1 MRYLSGLLIFAAVS
15 AVPGQDKQPAVPQAG
30 AFPVAH
36 LAPQS
41 AVKQVGALQY
51 RLLPGPLDRTPGNA
65 APLWR
70 LAGEAFHASKHKMT
84 NQESDWEH
92 VPALKDLPRKEVR
105 ELLSHYPAALRLAR
119 QAARCEH
126 CDWELPPLT
135 VQSIQEGLPMEL
147 IQRCRMLTNLLC
159 IQFRLQLAE
168 GRFEDAI
175 ETLQTGF
182 ALAGHLSESNNS
194 LIYNLV
200 GIAIGAIMF
209 GKVQEWMET
218 PGSPNL
224 YWALTDLPPSFLD
237 IRRAVEHELNTFHRS
252 YPRLRR
258 LNRETLTER
267 QADDLL
273 REVFTGLARNVDQLP
288 KELHWLRDLAAPEK
302 TAGKYPSARQHL
314 LDLGRPAKEVDALPK
329 SQVVL
334 LYYLNE
340 YERVRDDILKALTVP
355 PWQGKPLMEDATQP
369 YQAAGETG
377 NPFLALLLNVVTKT
391 YSAHV
396 RVGHQIAGFRAAEAL
411 RLYAAAHD
419 GKPPAKWAD
428 ITDVPLPI
436 DPLTGKGFNNL
447 YEVKDGMGV
456 LLFVPFPQNI
466 PTLGRRFELAPK
478 QPRP

>member
-15 AVPGQDKQPAVPQAG
+15 AVPGQDKPPAVPQAG
-30 AFPVAH
+30 AFPVVH
-36 LAPQS
+36 LAPAS
-41 AVKQVGALQY
+41 AVKQVGALHY
-51 RLLPGPLDRTPGNA
+51 HLLPGPLDRTPGNA

-70 LAGEAFHASKHKMT
+70 LAGEAFHESKHKMT
-84 NQESDWEH
+84 NPESEWAH
-92 VPALKDLPRKEVR
+92 TPALKDLPRKEVR
-105 ELLSHYPAALRLAR
+105 ELLGHYPAALRLAR
-119 QAARCEH
+119 QAARCER
-126 CDWELPPLT
+126 CDWEMPPLT
-135 VQSIQEGLPMEL
+135 VQSIQEFVPQEGLQRGRTL
-147 IQRCRMLTNLLC
+147 INLLC
-159 IQFRLQLAE
+159 IQYRLQLAE
-168 GRFEDAI
+168 GRFEDAA

-182 ALAGHLSESNNS
+182 AMARDYCESDS
-194 LIYNLV
+194 LIFNLV
-200 GIAIGAIMF
+200 GIAFGAIMF

-224 YWALTDLPPSFLD
+224 YWALTGLPTSFLD

-267 QADDLL
+267 QADELL
-273 REVFTGLARNVDQLP
+273 REVFTGLAKNVDQLP
-288 KELHWLRDLAAPEK
+288 KELHWLRDLAEPKKIADR
-302 TAGKYPSARQHL
+302 YPSARQHL

-355 PWQGKPLMEDATQP
+355 PWQGKSLMEDATQP
-369 YQAAGETG
+369 FQAAGATG
-377 NPFLALLLNVVTKT
+377 NPFLALLLNAATKT

-396 RVGHQIAGFRAAEAL
+396 RLRHQIAGFRATEAL

-419 GKPPAKWAD
+419 GKPPAKWTD

-436 DPLTGKGFNNL
+436 DPATGKGFDEL
-447 YEVKDGMGV
+447 YEVKDGTGV
-456 LLFVPFPQNI
+456 LLFVPFPYNF

-478 QPRP
+478 R

>member
-1 MRYLSGLLIFAAVS
+1 MRYLSGLLIFATVS
-15 AVPGQDKQPAVPQAG
+15 AVPGQDKPPAVPQAG
-30 AFPVAH
+30 AFPVVH

-41 AVKQVGALQY
+41 AAKQVGALHY

-65 APLWR
+65 ATLWR
-70 LAGEAFHASKHKMT
+70 LAGEAFHTSDHKMT
-84 NQESDWEH
+84 NQEYDWAGA
-92 VPALKDLPRKEVR
+92 PALKDLPRKEVR
-105 ELLSHYPAALRLAR
+105 ELLGHYTAALRLAR
-119 QAARCEH
+119 QAARCER
-126 CDWELPPLT
+126 CDWEMPPLT
-135 VQSIQEGLPMEL
+135 VQFIQEFLPQET
-147 IQRCRMLTNLLC
+147 IQRCRSLINLLC
-159 IQFRLQLAE
+159 IQCRLQLAE

-182 ALAGHLSESNNS
+182 ALARDFSDSDS
-194 LIYNLV
+194 MIFNLV
-200 GIAIGAIMF
+200 GIAFNAIMF
-209 GKVQEWMET
+209 GRVQEWQEM

-224 YWALTDLPPSFLD
+224 YWALTNLPPNFLD
-237 IRRAVEHELNTFHRS
+237 VRRAFEHELHTFHRS

-273 REVFTGLARNVDQLP
+273 REVFTSLAKNVDRLP
-288 KELHWLRDLAAPEK
+288 KELHWLRDLTAPQK
-302 TAGKYPSARQHL
+302 IANKYPSARQHL

-355 PWQGKPLMEDATQP
+355 PWQGMSLMEEATQP
-369 YQAAGETG
+369 FQAAGETG
-377 NPFLALLLNVVTKT
+377 NPFLALLLNVATKT

-436 DPLTGKGFNNL
+436 DPATGKGFDEL
-447 YEVKDGMGV
+447 YEVKDGVGV
-456 LLFVPFPQNI
+456 LLLPPFPQNI

-478 QPRP
+478 R